1 MKSKVFLDLSS
12 PSVMPNTHPQFRN
25 FLLKMPHSS
34 LPSFSTD
41 AKHSLKLISGVPQL
55 LPRIVIDHISTT
67 TAPEE
72 EQDQR
77 TPSHKL
83 VHILLSS
90 SRSKS
95 TTPVRRRSLT
105 ASRASLELGHG
116 LGDKV
121 KLWSDGWYEN
131 RDQIIAGSLRILQK
145 AAGKDLE

>member
-34 LPSFSTD
+34 LPPFSTD
-41 AKHSLKLISGVPQL
+41 AKHSLKLISGVPQF
-55 LPRIVIDHISTT
+55 LPRVMIDHISTT
-67 TAPEE
+67 TAPEG

-83 VHILLSS
+83 VHIFVSS

-95 TTPVRRRSLT
+95 TTVVRRRSLT
-105 ASRASLELGHG
+105 ASKGFSGVGTWFGRHG
-116 LGDKV
+116 EALV
-121 KLWSDGWYEN
+121 
-131 RDQIIAGSLRILQK
+131 
-145 AAGKDLE
+145 